1 MRYFKGSVALN
12 QAHDY
17 PLLRQVLRS
26 RFVTHSQLFEFMRL
40 GGYERDRKAFNWRLR
55 RLVVHGFVSQQEAR
69 STGIEAVYSISAT
82 GAALLQGTGECF
94 VPLPTPRSPQ
104 KREINVLH
112 AVEINDIRL
121 SLIRGGLEIL
131 WISEGEIRSRNELT
145 PFKFAKDY
153 DAVVTVAVN
162 EHSARFA
169 LEYERT
175 AKKENEY
182 LDIAKRLSTEQ
193 AVERVLYLSP
203 NYDVLSF
210 AADYLSR
217 IRLPI
222 FFGLSPAWHE
232 KLLDMPVAG
241 AQGARHQTLREVLKQ
256 SIPIEH

>member
-1 MRYFKGSVALN
+1 MRYFKGSVTLT

-40 GGYERDRKAFNWRLR
+40 GGYERDRKVFNWRLR
-55 RLVVHGFVSQQEAR
+55 RLVVHGFISQHRAP
-69 STGIEAVYSISAT
+69 SAGTEAVYSISAI
-82 GAALLQGTGECF
+82 GAAVLQGTDECF

-112 AVEINDIRL
+112 SVELNDIRL
-121 SLIRGGLEIL
+121 SLVRAGLEIL
-131 WISEGEIRSRNELT
+131 WLAESEIRSRNELT
-145 PFKFAKDY
+145 PFQFAKDY

-162 EHSARFA
+162 GHSARFA

-182 LDIAKRLSTEQ
+182 LDIASRLSTEW
-193 AVERVLYLSP
+193 AVERILYLSP

-210 AADYLSR
+210 AADCLSQVR
-217 IRLPI
+217 FPI
-222 FFGLSPAWHE
+222 FYGLSAAWHA
-232 KLLDMPVAG
+232 KLLDMQVASTHG
-241 AQGARHQTLREVLKQ
+241 GRHQTLREVLQ
-256 SIPIEH
+256 

>member
-26 RFVTHSQLFEFMRL
+26 RFVTRSQLFEFIRL
-40 GGYERDRKAFNWRLR
+40 GGYERDRKVFNWRLH
-55 RLVVHGFVSQQEAR
+55 RLVVHGFISQHQTPSAGTEA
-69 STGIEAVYSISAT
+69 IYSISAI

-112 AVEINDIRL
+112 SVELNDIRL
-121 SLIRGGLEIL
+121 TLVKAGIEIL

-145 PFKFAKDY
+145 HFKFAKDY

-162 EHSARFA
+162 SHSARFA

-175 AKKENEY
+175 AKKEREY
-182 LDIAKRLSTEQ
+182 LKVANELSGER

-203 NYDVLSF
+203 SYHILSF
-210 AADYLSR
+210 VADYLKHVH
-217 IRLPI
+217 LPI
-222 FFGLSPAWHE
+222 FFGLAPAWHS
-232 KLLDMPVAG
+232 KLLDMPVSSAHG
-241 AQGARHQTLREVLKQ
+241 KRHATLREVL
-256 SIPIEH
+256 E

>member
-1 MRYFKGSVALN
+1 MRYFKGSVTLT

-40 GGYERDRKAFNWRLR
+40 GGYERDRKVFNWRLR
-55 RLVVHGFVSQQEAR
+55 RLVVHGFFTQHHTPFAG
-69 STGIEAVYSISAT
+69 TEAVYSIST
-82 GAALLQGTGECF
+82 SGAAILQGTDECF

-104 KREINVLH
+104 TRKINVLH
-112 AVEINDIRL
+112 SVELNDIRL
-121 SLIRGGLEIL
+121 SLMRAGIEIL

-145 PFKFAKDY
+145 PFKFAKEY

-175 AKKENEY
+175 AKKESEY
-182 LDIAKRLSTEQ
+182 LDIAGRLGTER

-210 AADYLSR
+210 VAKYLKLVR
-217 IRLPI
+217 FPI
-222 FFGLSPAWHE
+222 FFGLAPSWHE
-232 KLLDMPVAG
+232 RLLDMPVSGSRGERYQA
-241 AQGARHQTLREVLKQ
+241 LREVL
-256 SIPIEH
+256 

>member
-1 MRYFKGSVALN
+1 MRYFKGSVTLT

-40 GGYERDRKAFNWRLR
+40 GGYERNRKVFNWRLR
-55 RLVVHGFVSQQEAR
+55 RLVVHGFVSQHHAPSAGTEP
-69 STGIEAVYSISAT
+69 VYSISAS
-82 GAALLQGTGECF
+82 GAAILQGTDECF

-112 AVEINDIRL
+112 SVELNDIRL
-121 SLIRGGLEIL
+121 SLMRAGIEIL

-145 PFKFAKDY
+145 PLKFAKDY

-182 LDIAKRLSTEQ
+182 LGIASRLSREQ

-210 AADYLSR
+210 VADYLKR
-217 IRLPI
+217 VQLPI
-222 FFGLSPAWHE
+222 YFGFASAWHE
-232 KLLDMPVAG
+232 KLLDMPVS
-241 AQGARHQTLREVLKQ
+241 GARGERYQTLREVL
-256 SIPIEH
+256 

>member
-1 MRYFKGSVALN
+1 MRYFKGSVTLT

-40 GGYERDRKAFNWRLR
+40 GGYERDRKVFNWRLR
-55 RLVVHGFVSQQEAR
+55 RLVVHGFVSQHHAP
-69 STGIEAVYSISAT
+69 SAGTEAVYSISAT
-82 GAALLQGTGECF
+82 GAAILQGTDECF

-104 KREINVLH
+104 KREIKVLH
-112 AVEINDIRL
+112 SVELNDIRL
-121 SLIRGGLEIL
+121 SLMRAGIEIL

-145 PFKFAKDY
+145 PFKFVKDY

-182 LDIAKRLSTEQ
+182 LNIAKRLSTEQ

-210 AADYLSR
+210 VAKCLKLVR
-217 IRLPI
+217 FPI
-222 FFGLSPAWHE
+222 FFGLAPSWHE
-232 KLLDMPVAG
+232 KLLDMPISD
-241 AQGARHQTLREVLKQ
+241 ARGERYQALREVL
-256 SIPIEH
+256 